1 MRGIAITGVL
11 ISHNLILD
19 VWYGKQ
25 AFQIVP
31 PWIIGLLF
39 PLLIIFTWAGSF
51 VLISGISTAYTA
63 YQRFEKKVAAKKII
77 SPILINSAAL
87 LLLDPVRTLI
97 FSRPHLFRGEMTH
110 SLFSKLIMTGQWGLP
125 SPERLYLIGALP
137 MIGLSGLLGAILVL
151 CLFKNEKQRQRTDR
165 HLRGLFI
172 AGFVFSLLTVPLSY
186 AIEPLIEKML
196 SSPSPHY
203 IAAYFLRIL
212 GSAQLSFF
220 PMGTY
225 IFFGLAYG
233 LLLASGKE
241 KEEIDKRLR
250 RYAGIFFIATLLSI
264 PPVFIF
270 TKQPIRFLANIDIY
284 SPTIIYFSLACIT
297 LIFKALVRHVE
308 FGEEEKR
315 LRFAQRTRWLRRFG
329 ILTLTLYIIDAL
341 PGMFVGE
348 WFHHL
353 FGGKALWTPLIE
365 SRDAFMTNPAA
376 IVTFVA
382 LMFAFWFF
390 MVSLWEKSNFS
401 GSFEWLMVKIS
412 GLFRKESSHRL
423 DLRNNLDLEQE
434 NKPDVKPPSGNLPS
448 G

>member
-1 MRGIAITGVL
+1 MRGIAIIGVL

-19 VWYGKQ
+19 VWYGRQ

-31 PWIIGLLF
+31 PWIIGLFF
-39 PLLIIFTWAGSF
+39 PLLIIFTWTGSF

-63 YQRFEKKVAAKKII
+63 YRRFEKNISPKKII

-87 LLLDPVRTLI
+87 LLLDPVRTLV

-110 SLFSKLIMTGQWGLP
+110 SIFSKLIMTGQWGLP

-137 MIGLSGLLGAILVL
+137 MIGLSGLLAALLVL
-151 CLFKNEKQRQRTDR
+151 CLFRNEKQRRQTDR

-186 AIEPLIEKML
+186 AIGPLIEKIL
-196 SSPSPHY
+196 SNPSPNY
-203 IAAYFLRIL
+203 IAAYLLRIL

-241 KEEIDKRLR
+241 KAEIDKRLQ
-250 RYAGIFFIATLLSI
+250 RYASIFFIATLLSI
-264 PPVFIF
+264 PLVFIF

-315 LRFAQRTRWLRRFG
+315 LRFAQKTRWIRRFG
-329 ILTLTLYIIDAL
+329 IMTLTLYIFDAV
-341 PGMFVGE
+341 PGMFVSE
-348 WFHHL
+348 WFHYL

-365 SRDAFMTNPAA
+365 SQDAFMTNPLA
-376 IVTFVA
+376 IIVFVA
-382 LMFAFWFF
+382 LMFAFWY
-390 MVSLWEKSNFS
+390 MMISLWEKSNFA
-401 GSFEWLMVKIS
+401 GSFEWLMVKIT
-412 GLFRKESSHRL
+412 GLFRKESSRRL
-423 DLRNNLDLEQE
+423 DLRNNLDLEDGNPSE
-434 NKPDVKPPSGNLPS
+434 AKPPSGNLS
-448 G
+448 SS